1 MNNFDLKKYLSEGKL
16 IKEEK
21 FNGAIIRKGS
31 SDKSKEDTKIVRQA
45 LKDKGIKFTN
55 RGEFGMDFKD
65 ADLAQI
71 KKVIAGAKVGEFII
85 SRDVNENKLL
95 TEDQFTSPELQKA
108 ADGLSTAVIA
118 LRKASVAK
126 EMYKGNDDWSA
137 FEKAYSVLIQDL
149 KSKEVRS

>member
-1 MNNFDLKKYLSEGKL
+1 
-16 IKEEK
+16 
-21 FNGAIIRKGS
+21 
-31 SDKSKEDTKIVRQA
+31 
-45 LKDKGIKFTN
+45 
-55 RGEFGMDFKD
+55 MDFKD

>member
-1 MNNFDLKKYLSEGKL
+1 MENFDLKKYLAEG
-16 IKEEK
+16 
-21 FNGAIIRKGS
+21 
-31 SDKSKEDTKIVRQA
+31 
-45 LKDKGIKFTN
+45 
-55 RGEFGMDFKD
+55 
-65 ADLAQI
+65 
-71 KKVIAGAKVGEFII
+71 
-85 SRDVNENKLL
+85 KLL